1 MNALEIRRP
10 GTRALVWTLLAAVL
24 VLYGFPFIYLALTSF
39 KTPLATI
46 AVPPRLLPSPWTVAN
61 YVNALSRQGV
71 PAALIN
77 SVITAVLSTLIS
89 LLLAVP
95 AAYGITRFRTRLG
108 RFFVMAALVTRM
120 VPPVAVGIPLLS
132 TMAFLRLTDTSF
144 GLALAQTTISLPLSI
159 WLMASFFEA
168 IPNELDEAAKVDG
181 CTRLGALWR
190 VILPLTAG
198 GLAVTA
204 IFAFLASWNEFLF
217 ALLLTSVRAQTTP
230 IVIANFQT
238 QFGLDWGSM
247 TSLAIV
253 YSLPVILLTFILQ
266 RYIVA
271 GLTLGAV
278 KG

>member
-10 GTRALVWTLLAAVL
+10 GTRTLVWTLLAAVL

-46 AVPPRLLPSPWTVAN
+46 AVPPRLLPSPWTLAN

-77 SVITAVLSTLIS
+77 SVITAVLSTVIS

-120 VPPVAVGIPLLS
+120 VPPVTVGIPLLS

-144 GLALAQTTISLPLSI
+144 GLALAHTTVSLPLSI

-181 CTRLGALWR
+181 CSRVGALWR
-190 VILPLTAG
+190 VVLPLTAG

-247 TSLAIV
+247 TALAMV